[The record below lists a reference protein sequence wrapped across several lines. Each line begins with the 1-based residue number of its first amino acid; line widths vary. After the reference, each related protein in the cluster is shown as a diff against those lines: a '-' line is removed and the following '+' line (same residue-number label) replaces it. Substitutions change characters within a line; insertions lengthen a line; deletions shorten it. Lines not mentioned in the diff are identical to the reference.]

1 MLYAK
6 GKSGRKE
13 SVIVPDTVIRATG
26 YWAPP
31 NVIDNAE
38 LVASYNAYA
47 ERFNNAHAEAIAA
60 GEVEA
65 VPLSSTEFIVQA
77 SGIERRHVY
86 EKDGILDIDSMVPRI
101 PPRPIEDLSV
111 QAEFA
116 LKSIEPALA
125 AAGYDGSDIDG
136 VIVASSA
143 QQRYFPGLS
152 CEIQNAIGATGF
164 SFDLT
169 MACASALYGLHI
181 ANGMIRSG
189 QARRLLI
196 SSPEIMTCI
205 NVHSRREVHFIFG
218 DASAAMIVEADD
230 GRPGGW
236 DVLGT
241 HAQNKWSSA
250 LRSDFGFLNI
260 AERQVDPDYEPHLD
274 QDGHRVFRDVVSFA
288 PVVARTMMDQIG
300 LEPADVRRAWLH
312 QANIR
317 MVDMIAKRILGRDRT
332 PDNAPSILEEYGNTS
347 SSSVVMNFRMN
358 SDDMAPGETGV
369 MCAFGAGYG
378 VGAAAV
384 RKR

>member
-1 MLYAK
+1 MVYADT
-6 GKSGRKE
+6 GLGRKE
-13 SVIVPDTVIRATG
+13 SNAVPNCLIRSTG
-26 YWAPP
+26 YWVPP
-31 NVIDNAE
+31 NVIDNDE

-47 ERFNNAHAEAIAA
+47 TRFNAQHADAIAA
-60 GEVEA
+60 GEVEE
-65 VPLSSTEFIVQA
+65 VPLSSADFIVNA
-77 SGIERRHVY
+77 SGIHRRHVF
-86 EKDGILDIDSMVPRI
+86 EKDGILDIDRMVPQI
-101 PPRPIEDLSV
+101 APRPIEDVST

-116 LKSIEPALA
+116 LKSIRPALEK
-125 AAGYDGSDIDG
+125 AGYDGSEIDG

-143 QQRYFPGLS
+143 QQRNFPGLA
-152 CEIQNAIGATGF
+152 CEIQEQIGANGF

-181 ANGMIRSG
+181 ANSMIKAG
-189 QARRLLI
+189 EARRILI

-241 HAQNKWSSA
+241 HAENKWSSA
-250 LRSDFGFLNI
+250 LRSDFGFINI
-260 AERQVDPDYEPHLD
+260 AERQVEPDYEPHLD
-274 QDGHRVFRDVVSFA
+274 QDGHRVFKDVVGFA
-288 PVVARTMMDQIG
+288 PVVARNLMDKIG
-300 LEPADVRRAWLH
+300 LAPEGVRRTWLH

-332 PDNAPSILEEYGNTS
+332 EENAPAILHEYGNTS
-347 SSSVVMNFRMN
+347 SSSVVMNFELH
-358 SDDMAPGETGV
+358 SDDMAAGETGV

-378 VGAAAV
+378 VGAVAV

>member
-1 MLYAK
+1 M
-6 GKSGRKE
+6 
-13 SVIVPDTVIRATG
+13 PDSVIRATG

-31 NVIDNAE
+31 SVIDNDE

-47 ERFNNAHAEAIAA
+47 ERFNAEHAAAIAA
-60 GEVEA
+60 GDVEP
-65 VPLSSTEFIVQA
+65 VPLSSAEFIVNA
-77 SGIERRHVY
+77 SGIQRRHVY
-86 EKDGILDIDSMVPRI
+86 EKSGILDIDRMVPQI
-101 PPRPIEDLSV
+101 PPRPIEEVSV

-116 LKSIEPALA
+116 MKSVTPALE

-143 QQRYFPGLS
+143 QQRNFPGVS
-152 CEIQNAIGATGF
+152 CEIQNIIGSDGF

-189 QARRLLI
+189 QAKRLLI
-196 SSPEIMTCI
+196 CSPELMTCI

-250 LRSDFGFLNI
+250 LRSDFGFINI
-260 AERQVDPDYEPHLD
+260 AERQVDPDFEPHLD
-274 QDGHRVFRDVVSFA
+274 QDGHRVFKDVVGFA
-288 PVVARTMMDQIG
+288 PTVARSMMEDIG
-300 LEPADVRRAWLH
+300 LAPEDVRRAWLH

-332 PDNAPSILEEYGNTS
+332 EENAPAILTEYGNTS
-347 SSSVVMNFRMN
+347 SSSVVMNFQMH
-358 SDDMAPGETGV
+358 SDDMKAGETGV

>member
-1 MLYAK
+1 MQNSL
-6 GKSGRKE
+6 
-13 SVIVPDTVIRATG
+13 IRSTG

-31 NVIDNAE
+31 NVIDNDE

-47 ERFNNAHAEAIAA
+47 SRFNQTHADAIAA
-60 GEVEA
+60 GTVEA
-65 VPLSSTEFIVQA
+65 VPLSSSEFIVGA
-77 SGIERRHVY
+77 SGIQRRHVY
-86 EKDGILDIDSMVPRI
+86 EKDGILDIDRMVPAI
-101 PPRPIEDLSV
+101 APRPVEALSV

-116 LKSIEPALA
+116 LRSARPALE
-125 AAGYDGSDIDG
+125 AAGYEGKDIDG

-143 QQRYFPGLS
+143 QQRNFPGLS
-152 CEIQNAIGATGF
+152 CEIQDAIGATGF

-169 MACASALYGLHI
+169 MACASALYGLNI
-181 ANGMIRSG
+181 ANSMIRSG
-189 QARRLLI
+189 QARRILI
-196 SSPEIMTCI
+196 CSPELMTCI

-260 AERQVDPDYEPHLD
+260 AERQVVPDHEPHLD
-274 QDGHRVFRDVVSFA
+274 QDGHRVFKDVVGFA
-288 PVVARTMMDQIG
+288 PTVARDLMERIG
-300 LEPADVRRAWLH
+300 LAPEDVRRTWLH

-332 PDNAPSILEEYGNTS
+332 EDNAPAILQEYGNTS
-347 SSSVVMNFRMN
+347 SSSVVMNFQMH
-358 SDDMAPGETGV
+358 SDDMAAGETGV

-384 RKR
+384 RKRADG

>member
-1 MLYAK
+1 MLYA
-6 GKSGRKE
+6 GEKSGRKE
-13 SVIVPDTVIRATG
+13 TGTVPETLIRATG

-31 NVIDNAE
+31 SVIDNDE

-47 ERFNNAHAEAIAA
+47 ERFNREHAEAIAA
-60 GEVEA
+60 GTVDE
-65 VPLSSTEFIVQA
+65 VPLSSTDFIVNA
-77 SGIERRHVY
+77 SGIRRRHVY
-86 EKDGILDIDSMVPRI
+86 EKDGILDIERMVPQI

-116 LKSIEPALA
+116 LKSARPALES
-125 AAGYDGSDIDG
+125 AGYDGSDIDG

-152 CEIQNAIGATGF
+152 CEIQNAIGAGGF

-181 ANGMIRSG
+181 ADGMIRSG
-189 QARRLLI
+189 QAKRLLI
-196 SSPEIMTCI
+196 CSPEIMTCI

-241 HAQNKWSSA
+241 HVANKWSSA

-274 QDGHRVFRDVVSFA
+274 QDGHRVFKDVVGFA
-288 PVVARTMMDQIG
+288 PSVARTLMTDIG
-300 LEPADVRRAWLH
+300 LAPQDVRRTWLH

-317 MVDMIAKRILGRDRT
+317 MVDMIAKRILERDRT
-332 PDNAPSILEEYGNTS
+332 EDNAPSILEEYGNTS
-347 SSSVVMNFRMN
+347 SSSVVMNFQMN
-358 SDDMAPGETGV
+358 SDDMTPGETGV